1 MRFKALL
8 VFIIIYFL
16 GLAVVRVSKR
26 PVQKKVTASRKIIEP
41 RKKLVYSLIC
51 NGESDRTPLL
61 KRKYKSKG
69 IKEFCLLIETPDFGR
84 FIYTLRNLRPDT
96 FISYSSSDLTYFYLR
111 GPPTA

>member
-1 MRFKALL
+1 MRFKVLFVFL
-8 VFIIIYFL
+8 VIFFL
-16 GLAVVRVSKR
+16 GLSLVRVSKQ

-41 RKKLVYSLIC
+41 KKKLIYSLIC

-84 FIYTLRNLRPDT
+84 FIYTLRNLHPDT
-96 FISYSSSDLTYFYLR
+96 FISYSSSDLTYSYLR